1 MIDETYFYEFVERHK
16 DMLWHVC
23 SDYSLGQAWQID
35 DAFQEV
41 LCSIW
46 TGLPSLRKRENEK
59 AWAYRVATNTM
70 LMISRN
76 QQNRPTDPLPDNL
89 EHLIATDGD
98 VLTNIDYNNLLQ
110 LINQLDEPDRRI
122 VRMHLDGFNFKEI
135 GRDLGISRDAAAQ
148 RFNRAIKKIRQSFQY
163 A

>member
-46 TGLPSLRKRENEK
+46 TGLPSLRKKESEK
-59 AWAYRVATNTM
+59 
-70 LMISRN
+70 
-76 QQNRPTDPLPDNL
+76 
-89 EHLIATDGD
+89 
-98 VLTNIDYNNLLQ
+98 
-110 LINQLDEPDRRI
+110 
-122 VRMHLDGFNFKEI
+122 VR
-135 GRDLGISRDAAAQ
+135 
-148 RFNRAIKKIRQSFQY
+148 RFNIWVVEIMML
-163 A
+163 